1 MKHTTSALLLLIL
14 CLSTAANAAADGN
27 RVVAM
32 GDVHGRYEQLVTLLD
47 KTRLV
52 DEQNRW
58 AGGDA
63 RLVIAGDAVDRGPS
77 SRRVLDLLMQLER
90 QAREAGGRV
99 YVLLGN
105 HEVMWLTGDFEYT
118 SKNDFAAFAGDET
131 AEMREGA
138 RERFDKLKAAGRVKG
153 SFEERFPPGSLAMR
167 QALSPDGEYGEW
179 LMERPVSVVVGDTAF
194 VHGGISED
202 YAGAT
207 AEALNDRA
215 KREMRE
221 LLEAWQ
227 ILADAGIVA
236 PEYPMLNAARGL
248 EAQVEQGLPR
258 RLPRRVRKAAETLA
272 GAFDSMLFDEAGPLW
287 YRGNAECN
295 PLVERA
301 VLDKAL
307 AGLGATSLVIS
318 HTPVEDSRVTAR
330 MEGGLVRIDT
340 GERGAALEITPG
352 NRRVFYADEEEPQA
366 PAYDDDYPVA
376 DQSMSREAI
385 EDFLAEAEVVGMEDV
400 GTGVT
405 NPKRVTLERNGM
417 RMRAVFKTETTPTR
431 STGRLNARR
440 IANLADRHAH
450 DLGAYRLDRLLDLG
464 MVPPAVERRIG
475 RTTGTLQYWVENAI
489 NERTRRKQ
497 DLEPKGACPLNKEYV
512 LLELFDRLIY
522 NTDRTQENILYR
534 PDWHVALIDHTRA
547 FRTHS
552 GMPENVRSVSITEA
566 PGFAERLERLDRETL
581 KSALGDVLEDGQLR
595 AVLGRRDEMLAEWQ
609 KESAGEVAAR

>member
-27 RVVAM
+27 RIVAI

-47 KTRLV
+47 RTGLV
-52 DEQNRW
+52 DGQNRW
-58 AGGDA
+58 AGGNA

-90 QAREAGGRV
+90 QARESGGRV
-99 YVLLGN
+99 HVLLGN
-105 HEVMWLTGDFEYT
+105 HEAMWLTGDFEYT
-118 SKNDFAAFAGDET
+118 SEDDFAAFAKDET
-131 AEMREGA
+131 VEMREAA
-138 RERFDKLKAAGRVKG
+138 RERFDKLKAAGRVEG
-153 SFEERFPPGSLAMR
+153 SFEELFPPGSLAMR

-179 LMERPVSVVVGDTAF
+179 LMERPVSVVVEDTAF

-207 AEALNDRA
+207 AGALNDRA
-215 KREMRE
+215 RREMRE

-227 ILADAGIVA
+227 TLADAGIVA
-236 PEYPMLNAARGL
+236 PEYPMLNAARAL
-248 EAQVEQGLPR
+248 EAQIEQGLPDR
-258 RLPRRVRKAAETLA
+258 FPRRARKAAETLA

-340 GERGAALEITPG
+340 GERGAALEIARG
-352 NRRVFYADEEEPQA
+352 SRRVFYADEEEPQP

-405 NPKRVTLERNGM
+405 NPKRVTLERNGT

-440 IANLADRHAH
+440 VANLADRHAH
-450 DLGAYRLDRLLDLG
+450 ELAAYRLDRLLDLG

-475 RTTGTLQYWVENAI
+475 RTTGTLQYWVENAV
-489 NERTRRKQ
+489 NERNRRKQ
-497 DLEPKGACPLNKEYV
+497 GLEANGSCPMNKDYA
-512 LLELFDRLIY
+512 LLELFDRFIY

-534 PDWHVALIDHTRA
+534 PDWRVALIDHTRA
-547 FRTHS
+547 FRTH
-552 GMPENVRSVSITEA
+552 GGIPENVRSVSLAEA
-566 PGFAERLERLDRETL
+566 TGFGERLERLDRESLRTV
-581 KSALGDVLEDGQLR
+581 LGDVLEDGQIR
-595 AVLGRRDEMLAEWQ
+595 ALLGRRDEMLAEWRQ
-609 KESAGEVAAR
+609 AQASEVAVR